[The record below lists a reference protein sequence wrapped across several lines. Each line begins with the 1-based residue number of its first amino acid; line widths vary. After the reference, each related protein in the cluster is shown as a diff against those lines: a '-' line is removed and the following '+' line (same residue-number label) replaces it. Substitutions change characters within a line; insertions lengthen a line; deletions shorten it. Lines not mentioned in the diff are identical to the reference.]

1 MRRPAYAALIMTRP
15 PSRQRFGV
23 AGALVLSSLFVI
35 LLSAVVVMSAQQV
48 PPVVNGWR
56 EYPLRDGAIA
66 IQPAKWRT
74 DNIKVPVPAGK
85 GLEYK
90 LTMAKG
96 EGLVYNITY
105 GALADPGMRAKLAEL
120 GGRTIPGT
128 PADFGKVIAAET
140 AKWEKVVIS
149 SGAKVE

>member
-1 MRRPAYAALIMTRP
+1 MTAL
-15 PSRQRFGV
+15 G
-23 AGALVLSSLFVI
+23 LI

-85 GLEYK
+85 GLAIDRDG
-90 LTMAKG
+90 TIF
-96 EGLVYNITY
+96 V
-105 GALADPGMRAKLAEL
+105 ADTWNCVIRRIDARRIESELRPIQSHLNSPFARL
-120 GGRTIPGT
+120 GG
-128 PADFGKVIAAET
+128 AARPEQGSPSVG
-140 AKWEKVVIS
+140 WDS
-149 SGAKVE
+149 